1 MKKELCMMAI
11 GLLLAGCSADEE
23 IALLGSCDPGSAAVV
38 RTEDMESAR
47 MERLRHGAEAG
58 IFADMDDIRLTSYK
72 ANELHYSYACAEERL
87 AVFSE
92 IWHPGWKASLN
103 GEPLEIIRAD
113 WVLRAAV
120 LPAGEGEIV
129 MRYEPDDYRIG
140 RDISLASSILLYLL
154 AIVAAAGMLAGKPKE
169 TKRK

>member
-1 MKKELCMMAI
+1 M
-11 GLLLAGCSADEE
+11 
-23 IALLGSCDPGSAAVV
+23 
-38 RTEDMESAR
+38 
-47 MERLRHGAEAG
+47 
-58 IFADMDDIRLTSYK
+58 
-72 ANELHYSYACAEERL
+72 
-87 AVFSE
+87 FSE

-154 AIVAAAGMLAGKPKE
+154 AIVAAAGMLAGKSKE